1 MALIA
6 WKWGGWGAVHA
17 EQKLPTLGGVNINS
31 SCAWVGWEGVLRQ
44 FNIFQP
50 IPKPPIDIEHI
61 HTQAMT
67 DEEQTYVI
75 TIWNN
80 RFEWLP
86 EDGTQIEDDDFNCS
100 PEYSEWFNNNGKP
113 FLVAHEVSQRWH
125 MEQRCS
131 YQLAGEPS
139 EPNQSAPQPPNDRTM
154 DCSTDWSPWP
164 SEREPTRHVVGSS
177 TLVILGNNQFIDIQQ
192 LVGPHISILNSSYHP
207 SHDDDVYIPHFEY
220 PQSSM
225 HGQGMDVQAMTSWL
239 STTTISSPL
248 LAHSTPPSMQ
258 MMDDQLNE
266 DGQTFDHPHPRRT
279 VKAPRRYDQTSSLHR
294 QELPR
299 RRG

>member
-1 MALIA
+1 
-6 WKWGGWGAVHA
+6 
-17 EQKLPTLGGVNINS
+17 
-31 SCAWVGWEGVLRQ
+31 
-44 FNIFQP
+44 
-50 IPKPPIDIEHI
+50 
-61 HTQAMT
+61 MT

-80 RFEWLP
+80 RFEWFP
-86 EDGTQIEDDDFNCS
+86 EDGTQIEDDEFNCS

-177 TLVILGNNQFIDIQQ
+177 DSSNPWEQPIHRYPT
-192 LVGPHISILNSSYHP
+192 VGGTSYQHTEVSSSGLSTVFKQAHVHTTFGGSSSYHP

-248 LAHSTPPSMQ
+248 LAHSTSPSMQ

-299 RRG
+299 RRRG